1 MQILM
6 GFLSLLKV
14 IVKSTINKEILT
26 IIKLITIT
34 LIESIIII
42 ITTTEI
48 EYW

>member
-1 MQILM
+1 M

-26 IIKLITIT
+26 IMKLITII
-34 LIESIIII
+34 LIEIIII

>member
-1 MQILM
+1 M

-26 IIKLITIT
+26 IIKLITII
-34 LIESIIII
+34 LIEIIII